1 MPYIEANYTSNEI
14 VDWGWNNSAWGDKD
28 RRNQMAAGYFTAET
42 YVSGDKTYLKVRVY
56 CKTGVYSSNYSTS
69 SATSQH
75 SAVSIYLKIGDKL
88 FFDNADGATNGRVY
102 YVYPKSS
109 AKWNNFPTELSY
121 DDGYA
126 EEIFEIANNT
136 TSLSY
141 DFRIMCAQDFVNNDT
156 RFNNCLTNGN
166 GNTSTSNETYNT
178 ARASGTITRTSYT
191 NLTGGSITLVDNG
204 NNTFHL
210 EGKNAKEGTNN
221 PIASS
226 SVNVK
231 IYNTTDTSGEA
242 ARECNFN
249 PGTTSEA
256 TFRRDYNAE
265 GQASYKNMYID
276 ANTKKIVVS
285 WRYNA
290 TYGSNITGTTTY
302 TANTNFKYYMI
313 PNNPTSIWYISD
325 NKEKSTDTK
334 YSTEALRPKVKK
346 ELAWNWAGATP
357 GNSNS
362 SITGYRIFIYKN
374 EVKSGTGGT
383 SMHISSAK
391 SDADSSVTPVTAEDS
406 GTRGHAIETTQT
418 TNTSDNLNFKFVPK
432 DAGFAAND
440 TCCCRVFSVTTWG
453 DGTEHYSSGGIR
465 LDCVLKNGVAVWI
478 KIPKPDDPDTL
489 EWKEGA
495 VYVHNGSGWKEA
507 EGVYVH
513 DGSGWEE
520 AT

>member
-1 MPYIEANYTSNEI
+1 MPYIEVNYTSNEI

-28 RRNQMAAGYFTAET
+28 RRNQMAAGYFTAKT

-69 SATSQH
+69 SSTSQH
-75 SAVSIYLKIGDKL
+75 SAVSIYLKIGNKL

-126 EEIFEIANNT
+126 EETFEIANNT

-141 DFRIMCAQDFVNNDT
+141 DFRIMCAQDFESNDT
-156 RFNNCLTNGN
+156 RFNNCPANGN

-210 EGKNAKEGTNN
+210 EGKNATAGTNN

-249 PGTTSEA
+249 PGTRSEA
-256 TFRRDYNAE
+256 TFRRDYDAD

-285 WRYNA
+285 WSYNA
-290 TYGSNITGTTTY
+290 TYGPNITGTTTY
-302 TANTNFKYYMI
+302 TVNTNFKYYMI
-313 PNNPTSIWYISD
+313 PNPPTSIWYVSNGKSSASD
-325 NKEKSTDTK
+325 GTFEPR
-334 YSTEALRPKVKK
+334 LKK
-346 ELAWNWAGATP
+346 ELSWRWTGASS

-362 SITGYRIFIYKN
+362 SITGYKICIYKN
-374 EVKSGTGGT
+374 EVVAGEGGT
-383 SMHISSAK
+383 AFYLDAPS
-391 SDADSSVTPVTAEDS
+391 SDADTSITNEPLYNGTLDDGTP
-406 GTRGHAIETTQT
+406 GHKIETTLT
-418 TNTSDNLNFKFVPK
+418 SNTNLNFKFIPK
-432 DAGFAAND
+432 DEGFVNND
-440 TCCCRVFSVTTWG
+440 KCICSVFSATTWG
-453 DGTEHYSSGGIR
+453 DDSIHYSATSVLGE
-465 LDCVLKNGVAVWI
+465 CTLKNGAVVWVRA
-478 KIPKPDDPDTL
+478 PKNPPTDNTL
-489 EWKEGA
+489 VWKEGT
-495 VYVHNGSGWKEA
+495 VYVYHNDEWKEA
-507 EGVYVH
+507 EGVHVRK
-513 DGSGWEE
+513 GSEWKES
-520 AT
+520 T